1 MGDIHMKWSTLCI
14 VVLLCFALAGQAGAQ
29 TGAAYFIGSTALASS
44 PTLAMA
50 APESAASTFQS
61 TADPAM
67 PMEEIARRL
76 IRKRIQGMPDTYPPL
91 ARHH

>member
-1 MGDIHMKWSTLCI
+1 MKWSMLCI
-14 VVLLCFALAGQAGAQ
+14 VVILCLALAGQAGAQ
-29 TGAAYFIGSTALASS
+29 NAAACFTGNTALASS
-44 PTLAMA
+44 PTLAVA

-76 IRKRIQGMPDTYPPL
+76 IRKRIQGMPDSYPPRASPL
-91 ARHH
+91 TACR